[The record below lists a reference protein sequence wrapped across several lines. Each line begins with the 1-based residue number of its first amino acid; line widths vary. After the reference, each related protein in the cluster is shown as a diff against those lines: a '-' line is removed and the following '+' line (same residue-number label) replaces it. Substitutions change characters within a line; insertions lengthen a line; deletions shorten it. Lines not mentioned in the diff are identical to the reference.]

1 MVFLNSTSEA
11 NLAINGDI
19 TGDLPLGVTHGR
31 LVGVSLTTEKV
42 LTILAMTAI
51 TFLFGMLPLKLFSA
65 LRHNNNDASSRRW
78 WKNVISFCSCF
89 SGGVFIA
96 ACILDL
102 LPDVEEKIDEIRKE
116 IKEAYDFDVEYPLAH
131 FIMCVGFFII
141 LTIEQLVLHVQENWI
156 QEMEESQSLLS
167 GSNVTSYN
175 STEHQEHGREHHHHQ
190 HQHTH
195 HQHPVISGV
204 STEVHHT
211 HDGHG
216 HNHTHMSHSMFQHS
230 TLRSIMLL
238 LALSFHSV
246 FEGIAIGLQDSSA
259 NLLSIFIAV
268 ITHKAVMAF
277 SLGLNIAQSELSLKS
292 FVISNI
298 IFSLASP
305 IGVGIGIGM
314 EDLPSSLPH
323 DIANGILQGIAGG
336 TFLYITFFE
345 VLPHELNVPSHRLWK
360 VLFVM
365 LGFSCICGLL
375 FIAD

>member
-1 MVFLNSTSEA
+1 MVFLNSSNEE
-11 NLAINGDI
+11 NIISNENIVKELQ
-19 TGDLPLGVTHGR
+19 LGASRGR
-31 LVGVSLTTEKV
+31 LAGIGLNSEKV

-65 LRHNNNDASSRRW
+65 LRHNHDAGSRRW
-78 WKNVISFCSCF
+78 WRNFISFCSCF

-116 IKEAYDFDVEYPLAH
+116 IKEAYDYDLQYPLAH
-131 FIMCVGFFII
+131 FIMCVGFFLI
-141 LTIEQLVLHVQENWI
+141 LTVEQTVLHVQENWI
-156 QEMEESQSLLS
+156 QEQEESESLLA
-167 GSNVTSYN
+167 GSNRTSYN
-175 STEHQEHGREHHHHQ
+175 STDHQELAHGHEHHHHHQ
-190 HQHTH
+190 HSH

-246 FEGIAIGLQDSSA
+246 FEGIAIGLQNSSA

-292 FVISNI
+292 FVISNV

-323 DIANGILQGIAGG
+323 DIANGVLQGIAGG

-345 VLPHELNVPSHRLWK
+345 VLPHEMNVPSHRLWK
-360 VLFVM
+360 VVFVV

-375 FIAD
+375 LIAD